1 MNEQDKYYENIVQ
14 KRDHIQRIE
23 NQVKKK
29 PTENDIKE
37 TIRLFKDFGF
47 KIDKSEI
54 PDCRSV
60 CELSKWRI
68 KKINEFLDS
77 YKGGSM

>member
-1 MNEQDKYYENIVQ
+1 MIEQENYYENIAE
-14 KRDHIQRIE
+14 KRNHIQRIE
-23 NQVKKK
+23 KQVKKK
-29 PTENDIKE
+29 PDESDIKE
-37 TIRLFKDFGF
+37 TIRLFKDFGIT
-47 KIDKSEI
+47 IDRSKI

-77 YKGGSM
+77 YGGCR